1 MSIVDKE
8 FKLSEAGIGSLKNRG
23 SSYSE
28 ELLKLL
34 NNGLTPFTVKKVDS
48 GGNIIAIDVD
58 GKLHQANVG
67 VFNIV
72 WCFFL
77 ATDVH
82 KYLEEVKQTESD
94 AKDFWMMTIPTNRS
108 QQPFCVGP
116 YTEEEANEKAQKQ
129 IRNAVEGVRVLI
141 VKQIAEAK
149 VKTVLETM

>member
-8 FKLSEAGIGSLKNRG
+8 FKLSEAGIDSLKNRG
-23 SSYSE
+23 SSYSS

-34 NNGLTPFTVKKVDS
+34 NNGLTSFTVKKVD
-48 GGNIIAIDVD
+48 GDGNIIAIDVD
-58 GKLHQANVG
+58 GKLHHANVG
-67 VFNIV
+67 VFNVV

-77 ATDVH
+77 ASDIR
-82 KYLEEVKQTESD
+82 KYLEEVKPTESD

-129 IRNAVEGVRVLI
+129 IRNAVEGVRVLV
-141 VKQIAEAK
+141 VKQVAEAK
-149 VKTVLETM
+149 VKTVLETL